1 METTMKPE
9 WNENTYEQQFESSLR
24 RGPKSRPV
32 PVVTNLR
39 TIDPATA
46 RELRIYANEAAGPP
60 CYELEARESLPL
72 HPSLR
77 ATGRHYFTW

>member
-1 METTMKPE
+1 MKPE

-32 PVVTNLR
+32 PVTTNLR
-39 TIDPATA
+39 LMDRATV
-46 RELRIYANEAAGPP
+46 REIMIYADEASGIPR
-60 CYELEARESLPL
+60 YEVESRDGLPL

-77 ATGRHYFTW
+77 AMGRHYFTW